1 VTRRRINPYYRQMRY
16 TLGVLGDLASIMA
29 TISSA
34 AAQYGLDPGFVTAVA
49 QAESG
54 LNPNAVSAA
63 GAKGIMQLMDA
74 TAAMLGVSNPF
85 DPVQN
90 INAGVRYLAQL
101 LNQFAGDAAKALAA
115 YNWGPGNVAKAI
127 QQFGDQWL
135 AHAPQET
142 QAYVQKLTGVVPD
155 YSGAAAASD
164 SAAPPPLTIDAATG
178 QPIEDATPTPAPA
191 LPSWMPQT
199 PIGRILLLT
208 GAVVGA
214 SILAD
219 TLLGD

>member
-1 VTRRRINPYYRQMRY
+1 MRY

-115 YNWGPGNVAKAI
+115 YNWGPGNVNKAV
-127 QQFGDQWL
+127 QQWGADWL

-142 QAYVQKLTGVVPD
+142 QAYVQKLTGVT
-155 YSGAAAASD
+155 A
-164 SAAPPPLTIDAATG
+164 SAANSGPAVPAGVSPDASALTIDAATG
-178 QPIEDATPTPAPA
+178 LPIDDSTPTPAPSV
-191 LPSWMPQT
+191 PSWMPQT

>member
-1 VTRRRINPYYRQMRY
+1 MRY

-34 AAQYGLDPGFVTAVA
+34 AAQYGLDPGFVAAVA

-115 YNWGPGNVAKAI
+115 YNWGPGNVNKAV
-127 QQFGDQWL
+127 QQWGADWL

-142 QAYVQKLTGVVPD
+142 INYVQKLTGVTPNLQPSNVEP
-155 YSGAAAASD
+155 SNA
-164 SAAPPPLTIDAATG
+164 PLTIDAATG
-178 QPIEDATPTPAPA
+178 QPIDDSTPTPAPS